1 MKGDPVTRTICSLA
15 TVAFVAALPLMPLSA
30 ATPGDGDDSFLKMA
44 AQGNVAEIA
53 LGQLALQNAESAEVK
68 QFGAKII
75 QDHQQASQEVQQ
87 LASKAGI
94 QLPSQ
99 ISQEQKTR
107 QVELAQLSGHSFD
120 LAYMQYM
127 LKDHRK
133 EVKQFEQTAQHLQHP
148 AVKTWALNT
157 LPILLQHVE
166 LASNVATK
174 LGPMTL
180 FSGETAPASK

>member
-1 MKGDPVTRTICSLA
+1 MTRTLCFIA
-15 TVAFVAALPLMPLSA
+15 TVAFFAAVPLMPVSA
-30 ATPGDGDDSFLKMA
+30 ATPGDGDDAFLKMA

-75 QDHQQASQEVQQ
+75 QDHQKASQEVQQ
-87 LASKAGI
+87 LASKEGI
-94 QLPSQ
+94 QLPRQ

-107 QVELAQLSGHSFD
+107 QVELAQLSGRPFD

-133 EVKQFEQTAQHLQHP
+133 EVTQFEQTAQHLQNP
-148 AVKTWALNT
+148 AVKTWAFNT
-157 LPILLQHVE
+157 LPILQQHLE
-166 LASNVATK
+166 MASNVATK

-180 FSGETAPASK
+180 FSGETAAPVSK